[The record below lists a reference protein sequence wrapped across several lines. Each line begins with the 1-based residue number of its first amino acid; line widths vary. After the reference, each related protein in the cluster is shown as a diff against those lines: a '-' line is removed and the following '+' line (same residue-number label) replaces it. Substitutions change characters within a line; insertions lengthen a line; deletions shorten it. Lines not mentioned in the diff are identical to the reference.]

1 MSGLPFPSK
10 DTIEKLYKSLTPHP
24 SLVYGIIVTLLIIF
38 FMNCILQKPEVTTN
52 HMVVICSSLLVI
64 VFIGVVSLRV
74 FDNQDSQS
82 KNKSKNRIDTVKN
95 SYGILTVGGDSE

>member
-1 MSGLPFPSK
+1 
-10 DTIEKLYKSLTPHP
+10 
-24 SLVYGIIVTLLIIF
+24 
-38 FMNCILQKPEVTTN
+38 
-52 HMVVICSSLLVI
+52 MVVICSSLLVI